1 MNLHINSSATVT
13 NGRAEM
19 SFIHTRSTLSIPFSL
34 EKICRDAIMA
44 EAGALLDYAER
55 LGTEFVEALQIIHD
69 SAGPRSEEHT
79 SELQS
84 LMRISYAVFC
94 LKKKKKKKQKSNTY
108 ERNKKQI
115 KNKKMQTKSR
125 MTSVTK
131 NRELRHI

>member
-69 SAGPRSEEHT
+69 SAGPLIVRSEEHT

-94 LKKKKKKKQKSNTY
+94 FKKKIILSHLFIFTNL
-108 ERNKKQI
+108 
-115 KNKKMQTKSR
+115 S
-125 MTSVTK
+125 
-131 NRELRHI
+131 